1 MLYVKEIIRP
11 KYALKDS
18 TQLPPEGQKGVEI
31 APHAADARRQVHC
44 RHQPTSRDTAS
55 EV

>member
-11 KYALKDS
+11 IYGLKDN
-18 TQLPPEGQKGVEI
+18 TQLPPRGQKGVEI
-31 APHAADARRQVHC
+31 ASMPLMPVDKWYRRYESAR
-44 RHQPTSRDTAS
+44 RDTAS